1 MAPKRAAKKPAP
13 PPPPP
18 PPVASS
24 DEESD
29 SRSRSEESDDEDAIA
44 ESPPPAPTPTPKNTP
59 APPQEGEEE
68 EEESDEEEEEEEEE
82 SDEEPA
88 HAAPAAAPAP
98 KKNPPPPLQ
107 QRKGSDTSDEE
118 EEDEEEPTKAAPRS
132 APKKQPPPPPQQK
145 QESDAS
151 EEEEEEGESEEEA
164 PPPKPMLALKQAPEE
179 EEEDESEEEA
189 PPPKPVLALKQ
200 APEGLKPP
208 AAAETKKPAAF
219 SRIWSTDDE
228 VRILEALAA
237 HQKQHGTLPQPDALV
252 DALAGKLDNRAY
264 GSKELQSKVA
274 TLKRR
279 YLALSK
285 KGEVPSKEH
294 DRRVLDLSK
303 IVWGGGDMFTAAAAS
318 AKAAANDHTRKGF
331 EEMCTLY
338 PYLADQ
344 VKELDAA
351 SPGIFKRQFGMMDD
365 DKARAMDEKIKKQR
379 VAQMK
384 VELRRHDLARE
395 VTKAIIDL
403 VD

>member
-18 PPVASS
+18 AASS
-24 DEESD
+24 EEED
-29 SRSRSEESDDEDAIA
+29 SRSRSEEEEDEDA
-44 ESPPPAPTPTPKNTP
+44 ESPPPAPTPAPKSTP

-68 EEESDEEEEEEEEE
+68 EEEESEEEDEEEE

-88 HAAPAAAPAP
+88 RASPAPAATP
-98 KKNPPPPLQ
+98 KNKPPPPQ
-107 QRKGSDTSDEE
+107 QGGDSDSSDEE
-118 EEDEEEPTKAAPRS
+118 EEEEPTKTAPRS
-132 APKKQPPPPPQQK
+132 APKKQPPPPPPRQGE
-145 QESDAS
+145 ESDAS
-151 EEEEEEGESEEEA
+151 DEEEEEGESEEEA
-164 PPPKPMLALKQAPEE
+164 PPPPKLAP
-179 EEEDESEEEA
+179 
-189 PPPKPVLALKQ
+189 KQ
-200 APEGLKPP
+200 APEGRKPQ

-228 VRILEALAA
+228 VRILEALAD

-264 GSKELQSKVA
+264 GSKELQGKVLA
-274 TLKRR
+274 LRRR

-285 KGEVPSKEH
+285 KGELPSKEH
-294 DRRVLDLSK
+294 DRRVLELSK
-303 IVWGGGDMFTAAAAS
+303 MVWEGGDMVTAAAAS
-318 AKAAANDHTRKGF
+318 ANSAKAANGQEPKGF
-331 EEMCTLY
+331 EEMCDLY
-338 PYLADQ
+338 PYLAEH

-351 SPGIFKRQFGMMDD
+351 NPGIFKRQFGMMDE
-365 DKARAMDEKIKKQR
+365 DKARAMDEKIKRQR

-384 VELRRHDLARE
+384 VELRRHDLVRE

>member
-1 MAPKRAAKKPAP
+1 MRSPPTRP
-13 PPPPP
+13 PPPRRIRLRRPNRERAP
-18 PPVASS
+18 TLPTRRRKMRRSPQGGPSVRPGRNSLHRRRN
-24 DEESD
+24 
-29 SRSRSEESDDEDAIA
+29 RSRN
-44 ESPPPAPTPTPKNTP
+44 PMP
-59 APPQEGEEE
+59 
-68 EEESDEEEEEEEEE
+68 
-82 SDEEPA
+82 
-88 HAAPAAAPAP
+88 P
-98 KKNPPPPLQ
+98 KK
-107 QRKGSDTSDEE
+107 E
-118 EEDEEEPTKAAPRS
+118 
-132 APKKQPPPPPQQK
+132 
-145 QESDAS
+145 
-151 EEEEEEGESEEEA
+151 
-164 PPPKPMLALKQAPEE
+164 
-179 EEEDESEEEA
+179 
-189 PPPKPVLALKQ
+189 
-200 APEGLKPP
+200 EGLKPP

-318 AKAAANDHTRKGF
+318 AKATANDHTRKGF

>member
-18 PPVASS
+18 PPAASS
-24 DEESD
+24 EQTD
-29 SRSRSEESDDEDAIA
+29 SRSRSEESEDEDAIA
-44 ESPPPAPTPTPKNTP
+44 ESPPPAPTPAPKNTP

-68 EEESDEEEEEEEEE
+68 EESDEEEDEE

-88 HAAPAAAPAP
+88 HAVPAAAPTR
-98 KKNPPPPLQ
+98 KNQPPPPQ
-107 QRKGSDTSDEE
+107 QGEDSDTSDEE
-118 EEDEEEPTKAAPRS
+118 EEEEPTKAAPPS
-132 APKKQPPPPPQQK
+132 APKKQPPPPPRQSE
-145 QESDAS
+145 ESDAS
-151 EEEEEEGESEEEA
+151 DEEEEEGESDEEEA
-164 PPPKPMLALKQAPEE
+164 PPPPKLAI
-179 EEEDESEEEA
+179 
-189 PPPKPVLALKQ
+189 KQ

-237 HQKQHGTLPQPDALV
+237 HQKQHGSLPQPDALV
-252 DALAGKLDNRAY
+252 DALAGRLDNRAY
-264 GSKELQSKVA
+264 GSKELQGKVA
-274 TLKRR
+274 ALRRR

-285 KGEVPSKEH
+285 RGELPSKEH

-303 IVWGGGDMFTAAAAS
+303 IVWGGDMTTAAAAS
-318 AKAAANDHTRKGF
+318 AKAAATDHKRKGF
-331 EEMCTLY
+331 EEMCELY
-338 PYLADQ
+338 PYLAEQ
-344 VKELDAA
+344 VRELDAA
-351 SPGIFKRQFGMMDD
+351 NPGMFKREFGKMDE
-365 DKARAMDEKIKKQR
+365 DKARVMDEKIKRQR